1 MAPRRPAGPAEAA
14 LRLLARRD
22 YTRQEMGAKLQTKGY
37 TAAESAEALERL
49 AGWGYLDDRA
59 VAERAVEDC
68 LRRRP
73 RGRDLLAKELAA
85 RGIAENTIREA
96 LQAYPLSAEEGIAR
110 ASLTRLGLAFSVRT
124 EDRAR
129 AWRVLARLGFAEPT
143 IERIC
148 GFPDP

>member
-14 LRLLARRD
+14 LRFLAQRD
-22 YTRQEMGAKLQTKGY
+22 YTRQEMAARLQAKGY
-37 TAAESAEALERL
+37 TVEESAEALERL
-49 AGWGYLDDRA
+49 VGWGYLDDRA

-73 RGRDLLAKELAA
+73 RGRDLLARELAA
-85 RGIAENTIREA
+85 RGIAEGTVREA
-96 LQAYPLSAEEGIAR
+96 LQAYPLSDEENTAR
-110 ASLTRLGLAFSVRT
+110 AALTRLGVTLPVPAK
-124 EDRAR
+124 DRAR
-129 AWRVLARLGFAEPT
+129 AWRVLVRLGFAEPT

>member
-22 YTRQEMGAKLQTKGY
+22 YTRQEMAARLRAKGY
-37 TAAESAEALERL
+37 QAEESAEAIERL

-73 RGRDLLAKELAA
+73 RGRDLLAGELAA
-85 RGIAENTIREA
+85 RGIAERTIREA
-96 LQAYPLSAEEGIAR
+96 LQVYPPSAEEDAAR
-110 ASLTRLGLAFSVRT
+110 AALTRLGLTTPVGIK
-124 EDRAR
+124 DRVR

-143 IERIC
+143 IERVC